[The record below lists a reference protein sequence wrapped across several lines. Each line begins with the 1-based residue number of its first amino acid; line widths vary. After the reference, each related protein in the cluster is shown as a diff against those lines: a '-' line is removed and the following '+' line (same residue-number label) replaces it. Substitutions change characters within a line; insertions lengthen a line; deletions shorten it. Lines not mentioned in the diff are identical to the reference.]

1 MLNICQAE
9 NRIIAMTSSRSDWC
23 ISRQR
28 TWGVPIPVFYH
39 VHSKEPLISEE
50 TIAHVKGNVFHA
62 GNNSVKNSVELLF
75 IAFGCL
81 ASTDICTVHA
91 LSVVYVVKLCPFH
104 Q

>member
-1 MLNICQAE
+1 
-9 NRIIAMTSSRSDWC
+9 MTSSRSDWC

-62 GNNSVKNSVELLF
+62 GNNSVKTL
-75 IAFGCL
+75 
-81 ASTDICTVHA
+81 
-91 LSVVYVVKLCPFH
+91 
-104 Q
+104 